1 MKLVL
6 INSLSKEKY
15 ELIVRDEGSTMNYY
29 KLEINL
35 YDNMA
40 EGEYEYTLLDDN
52 DNELSNGL
60 LQIGNYKPQ
69 KEIKYNNKDK
79 IKVYNG

>member
-15 ELIVRDEGSTMNYY
+15 ELIVRDNGSTMNYY

-52 DNELSNGL
+52 NNEISNGL
-60 LQIGNYKPQ
+60 LQLGNFTQ
-69 KEIKYNNKDK
+69 NNKQYSDK
-79 IKVYNG
+79 KTNIVYNG

>member
-15 ELIVRDEGSTMNYY
+15 ELIVRDNGSTMNYY

-52 DNELSNGL
+52 NNEISNGL
-60 LQIGNYKPQ
+60 LQIGNYKQ
-69 KEIKYNNKDK
+69 NNKQYSDK
-79 IKVYNG
+79 KTNIVYNG

>member
-15 ELIVRDEGSTMNYY
+15 ELIVRDNGSTMNYY

-52 DNELSNGL
+52 NNEISNGL
-60 LQIGNYKPQ
+60 LQIGDYKQ
-69 KEIKYNNKDK
+69 NNDVYEHKNK
-79 IKVYNG
+79 IVVYEQ